1 MSLRPLSLLL
11 LLLSSCAAVA
21 AEDTA
26 AVLAR
31 AKAASGGAAW
41 DTVTT
46 LAGQG
51 EMKAAGLSGSTETR
65 EDLLGGRSVA
75 RYSLGLLKG
84 ASGYDGKNAW
94 SQDPGGEVGLQ
105 DAPEARQRARTA
117 AWLSQRAYWFP
128 ARGAA
133 VLAAPAAREDG
144 GRGFQMIRAEPAGGE
159 PVELWFG
166 RDSGLLER
174 TVTGL
179 TAQDRVVTRLDDW
192 READG
197 LRLPFH
203 IVVDSGTEAANRVE
217 IRYASLTTKANIDAA
232 EYTPPQTTGGAH
244 IADASGITRIPFRL
258 VRDHIHIQ
266 AEVDGKPVKMLV
278 DTGGVNIL
286 LPAAVKRLGI
296 SSEGQLSA
304 RGVGEQSAQVAL
316 GHAGL
321 LRLGGVVFEKPLF
334 YIIDFGMIPD
344 VEGEDFDGVIGYELF
359 QRFGVTIDY
368 AARELILATRE
379 KFTAPA
385 GAKAVPFTLAER
397 IPLVEGRID
406 GRPARISVD
415 TGSGAALDLHSPF
428 VAKHELKKHYAPRLE
443 QISGWGVGGPMRS
456 WPVRLG
462 ELELGGFV
470 LPAVAATLYTG
481 DKGAFASPTVDANL
495 GGRVLGRFTV
505 AFDYAA
511 KIMYLAPNASYA
523 EPFRSDRSGLML
535 LRDGSAL
542 KIFDVPAQGPAAE
555 AGLKS
560 GDRVTAIGGEPVAA
574 RSLSD
579 WRDVLARGE
588 PGSRVEIAYERG
600 GKPAKAT
607 VVLRELLPP
616 VPKR

>member
-21 AEDTA
+21 ADETA
-26 AVLAR
+26 AVLSR

-41 DTVTT
+41 DAVIA
-46 LAGQG
+46 LAGRG
-51 EMKAAGLSGSTETR
+51 EMKAAGLSGTTETR
-65 EDLLGGRSVA
+65 EDLRDGRSVA
-75 RYSLGLLKG
+75 RYSLGLLEG
-84 ASGYDGKNAW
+84 ASGYDGRQAW
-94 SQDPGGEVGLQ
+94 NQDPGGEVALQ

-128 ARGAA
+128 ARGEA
-133 VLAAPAAREDG
+133 VLAAPVPREDG
-144 GRGFQMIRAEPAGGE
+144 GRSYQMIRAEPAGGE
-159 PVELWFG
+159 AVELWFA

-179 TAQDRVVTRLDDW
+179 AAQDRTVTTLGDW
-192 READG
+192 REAEG

-203 IVVDSGTEAANRVE
+203 LVVDSGVEAANRIEV
-217 IRYASLTTKANIDAA
+217 RYSALTANATIDPS
-232 EYTPPQTTGGAH
+232 EYAPPQTTGSAR
-244 IADASGITRIPFRL
+244 ITDASGITRIPFRL

-266 AEVDGKPVKMLV
+266 ADVDGKPVKMLV

-286 LPAAVKRLGI
+286 LPAAVQRLGLK
-296 SSEGQLSA
+296 SEGQLSA
-304 RGVGEQSAQVAL
+304 RGVGTQSAQVAL
-316 GHAGL
+316 ARAGR

-334 YIIDFGMIPD
+334 YIIDFGKLPD

-368 AARELILATRE
+368 AAGEMILATRE
-379 KFTAPA
+379 KFTPPA
-385 GAKAVPFTLAER
+385 GARAVPFTLAER
-397 IPLVEGRID
+397 IPLVQGRID
-406 GRPARISVD
+406 GQPARISVD

-428 VAKHELKKHYAPRLE
+428 VAKHGLKQRYAPSFE

-462 ELELGGFV
+462 ELELGGFA
-470 LPAVAATLYTG
+470 LPAVAASLYTG

-511 KIMYLAPNASYA
+511 KVMYLAPNASYGD
-523 EPFRSDRSGLML
+523 PFRSDRSGLLL
-535 LRDGSAL
+535 LRDGSVLQA
-542 KIFDVPAQGPAAE
+542 FDVLAGGPAAA
-555 AGLKS
+555 AGLRS
-560 GDRVTAIGGEPVAA
+560 GDRITAIGGEPVAA

-579 WRDVLARGE
+579 WRDLLARGE
-588 PGSRVEIAYERG
+588 PGSRVAMGYERA
-600 GKPAKAT
+600 GKQAT
-607 VVLRELLPP
+607 AMLVLRELLPP